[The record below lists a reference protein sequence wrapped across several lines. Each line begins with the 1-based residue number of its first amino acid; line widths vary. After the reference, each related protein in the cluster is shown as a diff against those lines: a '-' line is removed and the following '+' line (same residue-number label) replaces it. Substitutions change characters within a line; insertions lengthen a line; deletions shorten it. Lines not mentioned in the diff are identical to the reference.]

1 MKIAVC
7 GRDREK
13 MVMDGRSHAS
23 AANTLTGPINCILC
37 LWDFFKK
44 FFYIY
49 AGACFIFSRMIAHL
63 PVWFGRCSN
72 EPGFI
77 FCLLI
82 GQLLFVSW

>member
-1 MKIAVC
+1 M
-7 GRDREK
+7 
-13 MVMDGRSHAS
+13 
-23 AANTLTGPINCILC
+23 LQLPIPRWISIGCHKLHSLFIGCCFVL
-37 LWDFFKK
+37 
-44 FFYIY
+44 FFYIC
-49 AGACFIFSRMIAHL
+49 AGACFIFSHMIAHL